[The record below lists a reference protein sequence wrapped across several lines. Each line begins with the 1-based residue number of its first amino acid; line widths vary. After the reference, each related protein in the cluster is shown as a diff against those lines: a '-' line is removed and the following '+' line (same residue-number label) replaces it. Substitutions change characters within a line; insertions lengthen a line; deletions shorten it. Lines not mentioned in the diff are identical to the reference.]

1 MRTIPKWSRWFVGV
15 ALLGL
20 LASAC
25 GDSDDDGSTG
35 AQSEGSASEEAAGSE
50 FPDEGVTKDTIK
62 IGWIGD
68 LTGPASPTIVPLL
81 EGSQAYFDMVNEAG
95 GINGRK
101 VELIPK
107 NDEYTGPKAVAG
119 FKELAENDKVLALAG
134 IAGSPGVAAT
144 LNDVES
150 TGIPVVGAAQSIFAQ
165 LAAPHYW
172 NLAATYLDVA
182 EVGLAYADQELGLS
196 EPKVV
201 TVGLDAPSGL
211 EWGDIVKSRCEAGA
225 CEYLKHLAVPVA
237 GTDFSAQAQEIA
249 RLEPDFVMVH
259 GTGGTATVLLNGMAK
274 AGVEVPTLGTFT
286 TTVNRVWESTPASV
300 NAKFVGMHWATP
312 PHVVVPGTQEMLD
325 AAKAAGVK
333 PTSTDFV
340 HGWVTAMVMTEAMR
354 NAGDELN
361 RATFEAELAKIKD
374 FDTGG
379 LTAPVTIDDEYHHGI
394 RVPRPY
400 GWDPQAKQIQPIGEY
415 ADWEDAISGD
425 YADFVK

>member
-1 MRTIPKWSRWFVGV
+1 MTTIPKWSRWFLGVG
-15 ALLGL
+15 LLGV
-20 LASAC
+20 LAGAC
-25 GDSDDDGSTG
+25 GDSDDGGSTE
-35 AQSEGSASEEAAGSE
+35 AQSGGGTGGEAAGSAS
-50 FPDEGVTKDTIK
+50 PDEGVTEDTIK

-68 LTGPASPTIVPLL
+68 LTGPASPTIIPLL
-81 EGSQAYFDMVNEAG
+81 DGTKAYFEMVNADG

-101 VELIPK
+101 VEVIPK

-144 LNDVES
+144 LNDVAA

-165 LAAPHYW
+165 LSAPHYW

-182 EVGLAYADQELGLS
+182 DVGLAYASEELGLS

-211 EWGDIVKSRCEAGA
+211 EWGEIVESRCEAGK
-225 CEYLKHLAVPVA
+225 CEYLTHLAVPTD
-237 GTDFSAQAQEIA
+237 GTNFSAQAQEIA

-259 GTGGTATVLLNGMAK
+259 GTGGTATVLLNGMAQ
-274 AGVEVPTLGTFT
+274 AGVEVPALGTFPT
-286 TTVNRVWESTPASV
+286 SVDRVWESTPESI
-300 NAKFVGMHWATP
+300 NSMFVGTHWVTP
-312 PHVVVPGTQEMLD
+312 PHIVVPGTQEMLD
-325 AAKAAGVK
+325 AAEAAGVEA
-333 PTSTDFV
+333 TSTDFV

-354 NAGDELN
+354 NAGDDLN
-361 RATFEAELAKIKD
+361 RATFEAALAEIEN

-379 LTAPVTIDDEYHHGI
+379 LTAPVTMDDEYHHGV

-400 GWDPQAKQIQPIGEY
+400 KWDPQAKQLEPVGEFS
-415 ADWEDAISGD
+415 DWEDDISGE
-425 YADFVK
+425 YSSFVK